1 MMCIDDRCSVIKF
14 CIDFVAF
21 GSSAPALLHFM
32 LYLLLFV
39 WLYGYIV
46 LPDAPL
52 MCVSKLI

>member
-1 MMCIDDRCSVIKF
+1 MMCVDDRCSVIKF

-21 GSSAPALLHFM
+21 GSSAPVLLHFM

-46 LPDAPL
+46 LPL

>member
-1 MMCIDDRCSVIKF
+1 MIDAQSLN
-14 CIDFVAF
+14 
-21 GSSAPALLHFM
+21 SALILWHLVLQV